1 MVKKSTGQST
11 SGLFISGSVPAGSGS
26 DAAEPVAFEPPA
38 HEPGTGAS
46 EGTISDYDPAAP
58 LGRKADGTPYKRRRN
73 GSAEPRPQQTKA
85 TSKLSVDAV
94 SAALLSIHAM
104 LAALTREPRLALDP
118 SECKA
123 LAMGISDVAL
133 HYPHSVMDPKT
144 VAWGNLAVIAMGT
157 YGTRAFAIMNDR
169 KKDQKQRQSTQQQ
182 PPSANVFGFPLSP
195 NA

>member
-1 MVKKSTGQST
+1 MAKRPSNQPS
-11 SGLFISGSVPAGSGS
+11 SGLFISGGNAPSP
-26 DAAEPVAFEPPA
+26 DTEPVAFAPSFESDIPSDTPESA
-38 HEPGTGAS
+38 GT
-46 EGTISDYDPAAP
+46 DFDPAAP

-73 GSAEPRPQQTKA
+73 GSAEPRPQQTKTA
-85 TSKLSVDAV
+85 SKLSVDAV

-123 LAMGISDVAL
+123 LAMGIADVAQ

-169 KKDQKQRQSTQQQ
+169 KKEQKQRQSTQQQ
-182 PPSANVFGFPLSP
+182 APAANVFGFPLSP